1 MVGATEPQ
9 ADAELVLMLSTYLR
23 TLGMRQLTFEIN
35 SLGCRTC
42 RPRHRAALDAFFA
55 ALPGFDELCDDCKRR
70 AASNPLRV
78 LDCKVPRCR
87 ELTANAPVIEEHLCA
102 DCAGAYAEVQAHPAA
117 AGVEYVKNPR
127 LVRGLDYY
135 VGLTFESPPRTSAPD
150 RRGRWRATTTARGH
164 SAGPTW
170 PPRVLPSAWSAC
182 AAVPPVASPQRLFHR
197 RARPAAPSRPWPWP
211 RSCARPGSS
220 ARRLRLGQHEE
231 PHARGGPLRGALVPA
246 AGREGAGRRR
256 RDPARHAQRRAAH
269 PAPGRGRG
277 LLAGAGS
284 RTFFAA
290 ARTPGGG
297 THTRG
302 RIMEETYDVQREHH
316 KYITPWTAGSAR
328 TRAAS

>member
-1 MVGATEPQ
+1 
-9 ADAELVLMLSTYLR
+9 
-23 TLGMRQLTFEIN
+23 
-35 SLGCRTC
+35 
-42 RPRHRAALDAFFA
+42 
-55 ALPGFDELCDDCKRR
+55 
-70 AASNPLRV
+70 
-78 LDCKVPRCR
+78 
-87 ELTANAPVIEEHLCA
+87 
-102 DCAGAYAEVQAHPAA
+102 
-117 AGVEYVKNPR
+117 
-127 LVRGLDYY
+127 
-135 VGLTFESPPRTSAPD
+135 
-150 RRGRWRATTTARGH
+150 
-164 SAGPTW
+164 
-170 PPRVLPSAWSAC
+170 
-182 AAVPPVASPQRLFHR
+182 
-197 RARPAAPSRPWPWP
+197 
-211 RSCARPGSS
+211 
-220 ARRLRLGQHEE
+220 
-231 PHARGGPLRGALVPA
+231 VPA